1 MAGTI
6 RWSANAPPAA
16 PAGVVF
22 HMRRVIRAIPHL
34 QKRLV
39 PGGNESALY
48 LWDFLD
54 RLQAILAIT
63 RLYAVSIVG

>member
-22 HMRRVIRAIPHL
+22 PVWRVIRAIPQV

-39 PGGNESALY
+39 PDGDEPALY
-48 LWDFLD
+48 LWGFLD

-63 RLYAVSIVG
+63 RLYALCLL